1 MNFKWWGKHYPP
13 KDEIKVLS
21 DTYREQFEKGSL
33 YLEKLGNA
41 GVEANVVKGVGI
53 ASKAVGKLIGSIPL
67 VKEGSVDEFLQDKGA
82 NLQKNAIGMEGK
94 AVKAF
99 AAVGN
104 PGTRVF
110 VEKMEDMI
118 QIYNHTSQIC
128 FDNKK
133 IYLLV

>member
-1 MNFKWWGKHYPP
+1 M
-13 KDEIKVLS
+13 S
-21 DTYREQFEKGSL
+21 DTYRSQFEKASL

-41 GVEANVVKGVGI
+41 GVEANVVKGVGT
-53 ASKAVGKLIGSIPL
+53 AGKAVGKLIGSIPL
-67 VKEGSVDEFLQDKGA
+67 VKEGSADEFLQDKGSH
-82 NLQKNAIGMEGK
+82 LQENAIGMEKK

-104 PGTRVF
+104 PETRVF

-128 FDNKK
+128 FDREK
-133 IYLLV
+133 IYLLE